1 MCYIFEKHGIQGYQI
16 WYSCVSN
23 TLQIDEASSR
33 SIERHFC
40 FHWILKIASINNVNI
55 ANNNVNIENTVSIA
69 NNAYSVFWDI
79 LSKGM

>member
-1 MCYIFEKHGIQGYQI
+1 MIFL
-16 WYSCVSN
+16 CVKS
-23 TLQIDEASSR
+23 LQIDEASSR

-69 NNAYSVFWDI
+69 NNAYSVF
-79 LSKGM
+79 

>member
-16 WYSCVSN
+16 WYSRVSN

-55 ANNNVNIENTVSIA
+55 ENNVSIA